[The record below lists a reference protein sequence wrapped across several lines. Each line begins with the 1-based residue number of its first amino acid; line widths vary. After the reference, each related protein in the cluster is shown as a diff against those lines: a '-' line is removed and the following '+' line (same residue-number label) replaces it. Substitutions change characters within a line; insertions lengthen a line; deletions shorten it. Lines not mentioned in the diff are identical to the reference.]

1 MSLLV
6 AETFLSLQ
14 GEGAWAG
21 WPCFFIRLSGC
32 NLRCGYC
39 DTTYAYSGGKEM
51 EIAELLAEWQA
62 SGIRL
67 VEITGGEPLLQQEAV
82 ALMKVLLSCGAKVL
96 LETNGSLSLAQV
108 PRQVVKVV
116 DRKTPGS
123 GMKEAWNEENTRYLG
138 MKDQVKFVI
147 TSRDDYEWALNWV
160 KNTSLFVY
168 TRALFSPAWGILDPS
183 QLASWILDDR
193 LDVQFQI
200 QLHKILWGE
209 KRGK

>member
-32 NLRCGYC
+32 NLRCSYC
-39 DTTYAYSGGKEM
+39 DTRYAYSGG
-51 EIAELLAEWQA
+51 AESETVSLLSEWRS
-62 SGIRL
+62 SGVRL
-67 VEITGGEPLLQQEAV
+67 VELTGGEPLLQKDAV
-82 ALMKVLLSCGAKVL
+82 GLMDALLSSGATVL

-108 PRQVVKVV
+108 PRGVVKVV

-123 GMKEAWNEENTRYLG
+123 GMKDAWHEENIRYLG
-138 MKDQVKFVI
+138 MKDQIKFVI
-147 TSRDDYEWALNWV
+147 TGRDDYEWAADWI

-168 TRALFSPAWGILDPS
+168 TRALFSPAWGIMDPLE
-183 QLASWILDDR
+183 LASWVLHDR